1 MEYRAISVQLDEDAP
16 DRWIFLDYQPNGDVR
31 LLSRARYEVLFR
43 PAPDDQ
49 GD

>member
-1 MEYRAISVQLDEDAP
+1 MEYRPLSAELDEEAP
-16 DRWIFLDYQPNGDVR
+16 ENWIFLDYRPDGKVLQLTR
-31 LLSRARYEVLFR
+31 TRYEVLFR